1 MCRHLTYIAL
11 NVTYLA
17 HVSFSLL
24 SPSSILSYS
33 FTPLSLLLP
42 PSLDESSRARSMC
55 VEISGRVWG
64 SIDFWSCEMTSLIL
78 YHRVYVWFVPGRKHQ
93 TSYST
98 CEDIFTLYR
107 LCLENSFVCVCES
120 VSGSPSWRTTELP
133 GHIATNAET
142 KEDDSW
148 WHLAKEAPCGWN
160 LSCLQMWPAAGVG
173 RSQTDT
179 RRWSKGVAM
188 SVSPH

>member
-98 CEDIFTLYR
+98 VPPVKTFLLYIVYVSR
-107 LCLENSFVCVCES
+107 IVLFVYVKVS
-120 VSGSPSWRTTELP
+120 VAVRRG
-133 GHIATNAET
+133 
-142 KEDDSW
+142 
-148 WHLAKEAPCGWN
+148 AP
-160 LSCLQMWPAAGVG
+160 LSCQVTLQQMPKQRKMTHGDIW
-173 RSQTDT
+173 Q
-179 RRWSKGVAM
+179 RRPPVDEIYHASRCGLQLG
-188 SVSPH
+188 